1 MHVALPANLIGALWM
16 AGSAMIFA
24 IEALFVRWMVERG
37 IPLELQVFCRAAGQL
52 VWVAPVVVAARGG
65 ARGAARGGARGAAR
79 GAAGGLAVFRTA
91 RPGLHLLRGLSSVV
105 TWGLYYL
112 SFAYLDLATA
122 TVLSFLNVMFTT
134 ILAVPVLGE
143 RVGPARWAA
152 TLAGFVGVAIMLRPG
167 TEVSALGAA
176 IAIGAA
182 LTWCGITLTSRM
194 LTRTEGTPTVIAWV
208 GLVTTLASL
217 PFAVLAW
224 QPVSPGDAAILLAFA
239 LFTPAIIWTL
249 TEALRAGEASAV
261 APFQYLRLVV
271 IALFGWVLFDEVPDV
286 WTWAGAAAILAG
298 AVVITVAE
306 ARGPRRGTGRGR
318 ERGSG
323 AGR

>member
-1 MHVALPANLIGALWM
+1 M
-16 AGSAMIFA
+16 AGSAMLFA
-24 IEALFVRWMVERG
+24 VEALFVRWMVERG
-37 IPLELQVFCRAAGQL
+37 IPVEMQVLARAAGQL
-52 VWVAPVVVAARGG
+52 VWMLPVVAASGG
-65 ARGAARGGARGAAR
+65 F
-79 GAAGGLAVFRTA
+79 AVFRTA
-91 RPGLHLLRGLSSVV
+91 RPGLHLLRGLASVV

-112 SFAYLDLATA
+112 SFAHLDLATA

-134 ILAVPVLGE
+134 VLAVPVLGE
-143 RVGPARWAA
+143 RVGAARWAG
-152 TLAGFVGVAIMLRPG
+152 TLAGFAGVAIMLRPG

-176 IAIGAA
+176 IAVGAA

-208 GLVTTLASL
+208 GFVTTLASL

-224 QPVSPGDAAILLAFA
+224 EPLSLADAAILLAFA

-271 IALFGWVLFDEVPDV
+271 IALFGWALFGEVPDG

-306 ARGPRRGTGRGR
+306 ARRR
-318 ERGSG
+318 
-323 AGR
+323 

>member
-1 MHVALPANLIGALWM
+1 MRTPLPANLIGALWM
-16 AGSAMIFA
+16 AGSAMVFA
-24 IEALFVRWMVERG
+24 VEALFVRWMVERG
-37 IPLELQVFCRAAGQL
+37 IPVELQVFCRAAGQL
-52 VWVAPVVVAARGG
+52 VWMAPVVI
-65 ARGAARGGARGAAR
+65 
-79 GAAGGLAVFRTA
+79 AAGGLSVFRTA

-112 SFAYLDLATA
+112 SFSYLDLATA

-143 RVGPARWAA
+143 RVGPARWVA

-194 LTRTEGTPTVIAWV
+194 LTRTESTPTVIAWV

-224 QPVSPGDAAILLAFA
+224 QPIPLGDAAILLAFA

-271 IALFGWVLFDEVPDV
+271 IALFGWVLFGEVPDV

-306 ARGPRRGTGRGR
+306 TRRRG
-318 ERGSG
+318 
-323 AGR
+323 

>member
-1 MHVALPANLIGALWM
+1 MRSPLPGNLLGALWM
-16 AGSAMIFA
+16 AGSAMLFA
-24 IEALFVRWMVERG
+24 VEALFVRWMVERG
-37 IPLELQVFCRAAGQL
+37 IPVEMQVFCRAAGQL
-52 VWVAPVVVAARGG
+52 VWMLPIVA
-65 ARGAARGGARGAAR
+65 
-79 GAAGGLAVFRTA
+79 AAGGFEVFRTA

-112 SFAYLDLATA
+112 SFAHLDLATA

-176 IAIGAA
+176 IAVGAA

-194 LTRTEGTPTVIAWV
+194 LTRTEGTPTVVAWV

-217 PFAVLAW
+217 PFAALAW
-224 QPVSPGDAAILLAFA
+224 QPLSPADAAILLAFA

-271 IALFGWVLFDEVPDV
+271 IALFGWALFGEVPDV

-298 AVVITVAE
+298 ALVITVAE
-306 ARGPRRGTGRGR
+306 ARRR
-318 ERGSG
+318 
-323 AGR
+323 